1 MFCPKIDTALTG
13 NVYIHNGTSQEV
25 VVKGNFFPE
34 VRVNIINIYKCLTS
48 TVLIHAKTNFNK
60 IDHCSMKSQTSKH
73 RIQWNINKVNN
84 HLLPEII
91 EQIKDHKIFG
101 LQSRNWCIHVA
112 GLNHLMGSKP
122 TPLFNNW
129 ISNSNTDVTKQ

>member
-1 MFCPKIDTALTG
+1 MYSIIFQNNYGDGIRIGPMFCPKIDTALTG

-60 IDHCSMKSQTSKH
+60 IDHCYM
-73 RIQWNINKVNN
+73 
-84 HLLPEII
+84 
-91 EQIKDHKIFG
+91 
-101 LQSRNWCIHVA
+101 
-112 GLNHLMGSKP
+112 
-122 TPLFNNW
+122 
-129 ISNSNTDVTKQ
+129 